1 MRSLHTV
8 QFQLRD
14 ILEMAISV
22 GTRKSSVVVGLKEG
36 END

>member
-14 ILEMAISV
+14 ILEKANSV
-22 GTRKSSVVVGLKEG
+22 GTRKRSVVVGLKEG